1 MWLALILAT
10 IFFILY
16 LIKEHSESERQV
28 ESDLV
33 KSLDE
38 EETNFLSLKLRH
50 LSRQVCGRCGSGF
63 SMLFNRRLQC
73 SSCQLGV
80 CKNCCKKLTSD
91 GNWIC
96 DACTEQRELQ
106 RQSCEWF
113 YDHLHKSFN
122 DFGSA
127 KIMKSISHNDHMN
140 IVDENSSQVRDHIE
154 KVVEALIGDN
164 IDQVNINRLVN
175 DPQYDGLFKNYH
187 DKLSDA
193 LAGLVL
199 AIQLVMENRT
209 IEDENT
215 TPTTAHIKLK
225 NLINQLIIDAG
236 KFKKGFMVTPETL
249 HHSFRPQEEENSYED
264 LLATAI
270 INKVVTST
278 RQKFRGQS
286 NNNCIKN
293 KRKSLSEEDMNGS
306 SEESGRGAS
315 ASPSSTP
322 PVVLTSYYEE
332 DSFSCGSCKYE
343 DTLSNESE
351 ESPWIG
357 DRGQGQKYTIQ
368 EEIEEVTTTV
378 YDDDEITEKTIVRK
392 NPKILSS
399 VSCPT
404 LNSLDSIL
412 LNECDSEFNVT
423 YHHTNVP
430 FPELGLDVTNVLN
443 DPSSTQAHPKNNGWE
458 ENWLFKKQSHHPS
471 NFVKLS
477 ALVRLLSDDPISM
490 LVPNPNEDLRP
501 QIGTRD
507 VDEISELSERNSVGS
522 IEFSTSSEEES
533 ESELDKTIK
542 TKRSF
547 KVSVSK
553 TDVLK
558 GTTTTL
564 GSTAVLREGD
574 VEYPQECDVEHTE
587 FSVPAEV
594 KKSFTDRGNVEFVTL
609 PCVESSVT
617 SGKILEIHCACSRSV
632 DVAWFRN
639 ASPIHNDGLHYEI
652 WRQKK
657 SNSRVE
663 HFLRIYD
670 VRLEDQGDYRVVAY
684 NDDGEKW
691 HDFKVLVQEQS
702 GQSSTPE
709 IISYPDNSHLEN
721 EGLSKKFICQV
732 KGHPEPRLVFLK
744 DGKRLNRNE
753 NINIEYY
760 NDFGEWSLEIR
771 RLSHRDEGFYEV
783 LAENRVGSCKRS
795 WVLKVRQNPTPPDAK
810 PPPIPS
816 DLDEETKVETS
827 LVNINERQKG
837 SPSPVVVEA
846 ANHSVGLTLAEAI
859 NPSLV
864 SSCSLVGNQVG
875 ERDMKFDKIEE
886 EDSHYPSNPD
896 SIASCSSN
904 STPPGSIADREHR
917 KWVEL
922 AVNMP
927 NNPYSK
933 ESIEKR
939 QSLKSLGRNSDGS
952 FMPKLTIDSIQEV
965 QNADNAPSR
974 IYCGLKSVDD
984 SLYRRDYYINKNEE
998 FNSPVHNTSFQKELE
1013 FEPIN
1018 KEKDCLQVGSSLPP
1032 NNSLDCRLSQSSSKE
1047 DSSRSSFVDEKEDK
1061 YEEESEE
1068 AEMRSMK
1075 INMSELSNEFSS
1087 VCSLNE
1093 MQDSGMGS
1101 SCERSS
1107 LQLAGKVEAEI
1118 LRFQMDIEK
1127 VNKEKSEMMD
1137 WQMKK
1142 IEKRRKCPPK
1152 EIGPPRRYYSSMDS
1166 LLSITEDSS
1175 NSSPDPPP
1183 PPSSNMPSF
1192 ERSISDKTIKNLN
1205 KKQVSISENSTVI
1218 ISCYEDDED
1227 RFDDSAAILPSVKKL
1242 VTKFMPSES
1251 SESEVK
1257 PTIVKTERKS
1267 KNRFSCS
1274 NIRTSKEILTLTITS
1289 STMDSTTKTMP
1300 HCPVKS
1306 KITLGEISVVH
1317 YESLDDE
1324 KEATSTTTHST
1335 KTTTSIQQQQPFVS
1349 SVYLNCP
1356 DGYVRDASPTE
1367 DDEPYYYDVPSDL
1380 DKIRLINPK
1389 SKHSSVWSFVDVCL
1403 NNNNE
1408 KDVPKEEIET
1418 TQGSEEED
1426 HRLYLCPILID
1437 DNTHSDSISS
1447 CSTNYNNNHYYYYI
1461 PLKEETM
1468 SAVIGIHDFENEPIP
1483 TFKFKE
1489 PIHSLTAR
1497 SVPRHFR
1504 EGLKKGLTHFT
1515 DKNIKIPGSDSTIHS
1530 RNYGNSEED
1539 YYDDDEE
1546 SSHVIYDSKK
1556 KYQSSSV
1563 SSNNNTMEST
1573 RTPSPEHVGIPASRV
1588 RLTPKK
1594 RSDVTTTYCYTS
1606 DESTNNELYEHK
1618 THHPPPSARRKQII
1632 QQRLQNQI

>member
-1 MWLALILAT
+1 MNIPSVYDGKRKRRRRRVNKNDEGLPLDPFDYSTVYKDEAL
-10 IFFILY
+10 
-16 LIKEHSESERQV
+16 E
-28 ESDLV
+28 
-33 KSLDE
+33 
-38 EETNFLSLKLRH
+38 
-50 LSRQVCGRCGSGF
+50 
-63 SMLFNRRLQC
+63 
-73 SSCQLGV
+73 
-80 CKNCCKKLTSD
+80 
-91 GNWIC
+91 
-96 DACTEQRELQ
+96 ELQ

-315 ASPSSTP
+315 ESPSSTP

-357 DRGQGQKYTIQ
+357 DRGQGQKYTIK

-378 YDDDEITEKTIVRK
+378 YDDDEITEKNHCSKKSK
-392 NPKILSS
+392 NPFICVLS
-399 VSCPT
+399 
-404 LNSLDSIL
+404 N
-412 LNECDSEFNVT
+412 
-423 YHHTNVP
+423 
-430 FPELGLDVTNVLN
+430 LGLDVTNVLN

-609 PCVESSVT
+609 PCVECSVT

-639 ASPIHNDGLHYEI
+639 ASPIHND
-652 WRQKK
+652 
-657 SNSRVE
+657 
-663 HFLRIYD
+663 
-670 VRLEDQGDYRVVAY
+670 EDQGDYRVVAY

-795 WVLKVRQNPTPPDAK
+795 WVLLKVRQNPTPPDAK

-904 STPPGSIADREHR
+904 STPPGSIADL
-917 KWVEL
+917 KKAL
-922 AVNMP
+922 
-927 NNPYSK
+927 K
-933 ESIEKR
+933 KR

-984 SLYRRDYYINKNEE
+984 SLYRRDYYIIRNEE

-1127 VNKEKSEMMD
+1127 VNKEKIQWIVYFPSLKTL
-1137 WQMKK
+1137 Q
-1142 IEKRRKCPPK
+1142 IPHLTHHLLLPRICPH
-1152 EIGPPRRYYSSMDS
+1152 
-1166 LLSITEDSS
+1166 LSALFQI
-1175 NSSPDPPP
+1175 
-1183 PPSSNMPSF
+1183 
-1192 ERSISDKTIKNLN
+1192 KTIKNLN

-1274 NIRTSKEILTLTITS
+1274 NIRTSKEI
-1289 STMDSTTKTMP
+1289 
-1300 HCPVKS
+1300 
-1306 KITLGEISVVH
+1306 
-1317 YESLDDE
+1317 
-1324 KEATSTTTHST
+1324 
-1335 KTTTSIQQQQPFVS
+1335 
-1349 SVYLNCP
+1349 
-1356 DGYVRDASPTE
+1356 
-1367 DDEPYYYDVPSDL
+1367 
-1380 DKIRLINPK
+1380 
-1389 SKHSSVWSFVDVCL
+1389 
-1403 NNNNE
+1403 
-1408 KDVPKEEIET
+1408 
-1418 TQGSEEED
+1418 
-1426 HRLYLCPILID
+1426 
-1437 DNTHSDSISS
+1437 
-1447 CSTNYNNNHYYYYI
+1447 
-1461 PLKEETM
+1461 
-1468 SAVIGIHDFENEPIP
+1468 
-1483 TFKFKE
+1483 
-1489 PIHSLTAR
+1489 HSLTAR

-1515 DKNIKIPGSDSTIHS
+1515 DKNIKIPGSDSTIHC

-1556 KYQSSSV
+1556 KYQI
-1563 SSNNNTMEST
+1563 
-1573 RTPSPEHVGIPASRV
+1573 PEHVGIPASRV